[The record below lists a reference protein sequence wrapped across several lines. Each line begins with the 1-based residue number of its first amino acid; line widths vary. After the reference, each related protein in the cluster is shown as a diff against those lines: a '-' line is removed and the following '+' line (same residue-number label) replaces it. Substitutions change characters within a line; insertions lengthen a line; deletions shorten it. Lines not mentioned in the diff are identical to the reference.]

1 LGQTGAQGV
10 NLKTGSRS
18 HAGDPQN
25 CVRPALTIT
34 NGRWTMSNYEY
45 EDDDDDFTQ
54 ESGND
59 LVKQLRKAAKQ
70 KDKELAELR
79 AQFEGV
85 SKAQR
90 ERNIKDVLE
99 SRGVNS
105 KIAKFIPS
113 DLDPTEESLSKWL
126 DDNGDVF
133 GFATESNQ
141 PVVDP
146 AQAAAYKKM
155 NSVTEQGLTP
165 DASDDIMRKLMS
177 ANSKEELDDII
188 RQSGL

>member
-1 LGQTGAQGV
+1 
-10 NLKTGSRS
+10 
-18 HAGDPQN
+18 
-25 CVRPALTIT
+25 
-34 NGRWTMSNYEY
+34 MSNFEY
-45 EDDDDDFTQ
+45 EDEDDDFTQ
-54 ESGND
+54 ESGNND

-126 DDNGDVF
+126 DENGDVF
-133 GFATESNQ
+133 GFQATESNQ

-155 NSVTEQGLTP
+155 NNVTEQGLTP
-165 DASDDIMRKLMS
+165 DASDDIMRKLLN

>member
-1 LGQTGAQGV
+1 
-10 NLKTGSRS
+10 
-18 HAGDPQN
+18 
-25 CVRPALTIT
+25 
-34 NGRWTMSNYEY
+34 MSNYEY

-54 ESGND
+54 ESGNND

-70 KDKELAELR
+70 KDKELQELR
-79 AQFEGV
+79 EKFEGI

-133 GFATESNQ
+133 GFQATESNQ

-155 NSVTEQGLTP
+155 NNVTEQGLTP
-165 DASDDIMRKLMS
+165 DASEDIMRKLLN

>member
-1 LGQTGAQGV
+1 
-10 NLKTGSRS
+10 
-18 HAGDPQN
+18 
-25 CVRPALTIT
+25 
-34 NGRWTMSNYEY
+34 MSNYEY
-45 EDDDDDFTQ
+45 EDDDDDFTT
-54 ESGND
+54 ESND
-59 LVKQLRKAAKQ
+59 LVKQLRKATKQ

-126 DDNGDVF
+126 EDNGDVF
-133 GFATESNQ
+133 GFQVTESNQ
-141 PVVDP
+141 SVVDP

-155 NSVTEQGLTP
+155 NGITEQGLTP
-165 DASDDIMRKLMS
+165 DSSEDLMRKLMS
-177 ANSKEELDDII
+177 ANSKEDLDEII

>member
-1 LGQTGAQGV
+1 
-10 NLKTGSRS
+10 
-18 HAGDPQN
+18 
-25 CVRPALTIT
+25 
-34 NGRWTMSNYEY
+34 MSNFEY
-45 EDDDDDFTQ
+45 EDDEDEFTTPVAD
-54 ESGND
+54 SGND

-79 AQFEGV
+79 AQFENV

-105 KIAKFIPS
+105 KIAKFIPA

-126 DDNGDVF
+126 DENGDVF
-133 GFATESNQ
+133 GFQTTDSNQ

-146 AQAAAYKKM
+146 AQAAAYKRM
-155 NSVTEQGLTP
+155 NNVTEQGLTP
-165 DASDDIMRKLMS
+165 DSHDDIMRRLLS
-177 ANSKEELDDII
+177 ANSKEELDEVI

>member
-1 LGQTGAQGV
+1 
-10 NLKTGSRS
+10 
-18 HAGDPQN
+18 
-25 CVRPALTIT
+25 
-34 NGRWTMSNYEY
+34 MSNFEY
-45 EDDDDDFTQ
+45 EDEDDDFTQ
-54 ESGND
+54 ESGNND

-133 GFATESNQ
+133 GYSAESNQ

-155 NSVTEQGLTP
+155 NNATEQGLTP
-165 DASDDIMRKLMS
+165 DASDDIMRKLLN